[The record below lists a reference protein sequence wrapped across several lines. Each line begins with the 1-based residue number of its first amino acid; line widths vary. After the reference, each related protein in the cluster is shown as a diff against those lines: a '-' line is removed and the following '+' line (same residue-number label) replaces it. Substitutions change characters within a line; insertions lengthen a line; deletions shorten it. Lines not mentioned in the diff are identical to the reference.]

1 MKLVS
6 TEQMREL
13 EKAADAG
20 GLSYATMMENAGRAV
35 AEVVAQRLGANGGQ
49 PVLVLVGPGNNGGD
63 GLVAGRYLK
72 DMGHE
77 PVLYI
82 WKRDVDEDENFRL
95 TEEREI
101 PCIWAGKDRK
111 RSRLRDMLMNTSA
124 VVDSLLGTGVSRPIK
139 GVLADILS
147 AVALARQ
154 ERAPVSVGTLVS
166 VNGIPVPNS
175 AALVS
180 PLLVAVDVPSGL
192 NCDTGAVDPSTVAA
206 DVTVTF
212 AYPKLGQ
219 FMSSAC
225 DLVGEV
231 VVVDIDIPA
240 SLGEDIDI
248 ELITPQMVA
257 SLLPARPKCAHKG
270 TFGKGLIIA
279 GSVNYTG
286 AAYLAA
292 AAAIRVGGGLITLA
306 IPRVLHS
313 AIAARISEATYLL
326 LPHDLGVLSPDAA
339 ELVLS
344 QVRDYDALLIGPGL
358 TAEKEVVS
366 FVEKLLMLQPAAAKT
381 QIGFIKAQIEKTAH
395 PELPPLIV
403 DADGLNVLVHEEKWW
418 ESLPSN
424 SILTP
429 HPGEMARL
437 LDCSISDVESDRLKV
452 AQEAARKWGH
462 IVVLKGAYTVVAA
475 PSGDLA
481 VSPFANPALATA
493 GTGDVLAGAIVGLL
507 AQGLTPW
514 TAAVSG
520 VYLHGLSGELVRQE
534 TGVAGGIAGDV
545 ANRLP
550 QAMRLLR
557 GE

>member
-6 TEQMREL
+6 TEQMRRL
-13 EKAADAG
+13 EQSADAG

-35 AEVVAQRLGANGGQ
+35 AEVVAQRLGPTEGQ

-63 GLVAGRYLK
+63 GLVAARYLK
-72 DMGHE
+72 DMGHQ

-82 WKRDVDEDENFRL
+82 WQRNVDEDENFRL

-101 PCIWAGKDRK
+101 PCVWAGKDRR
-111 RSRLRDMLMNTSA
+111 RSRLRDMLMSTSA

-139 GVLADILS
+139 GVLADILA
-147 AVALARQ
+147 AVASARQ
-154 ERAPVSVGTLVS
+154 ERAPVNVGTLVS

-175 AALVS
+175 AALAS

-212 AYPKLGQ
+212 AYPKSGQ
-219 FMSSAC
+219 FMSSSC
-225 DLVGEV
+225 DLVGEILV
-231 VVVDIDIPA
+231 ADIGIPA
-240 SLGEDIDI
+240 SLAEDIDI

-270 TFGKGLIIA
+270 TFGKALIIA

-286 AAYLAA
+286 AAYLAG
-292 AAAIRVGGGLITLA
+292 AAAIRVGGGLITLG

-313 AIAARISEATYLL
+313 AIAARISEVTYLL
-326 LPHDLGVLSPDAA
+326 LPHDMGVLSPDAA

-344 QVRDYDALLIGPGL
+344 RVQDYDALLIGPGL

-366 FVEKLLMLQPAAAKT
+366 FIEKLLMLKLAAAKA
-381 QIGFIKAQIEKTAH
+381 QIGFIKTGIEKAVH

-403 DADGLNVLVHEEKWW
+403 DADGLNSLVHEEKWW
-418 ESLPSN
+418 ESLPPN

-437 LDCSISDVESDRLKV
+437 LDCSISDVESDRLKA

-475 PSGDLA
+475 PSGALA

-534 TGVAGGIAGDV
+534 TGVAGGVADDV
-545 ANRLP
+545 AKRLP